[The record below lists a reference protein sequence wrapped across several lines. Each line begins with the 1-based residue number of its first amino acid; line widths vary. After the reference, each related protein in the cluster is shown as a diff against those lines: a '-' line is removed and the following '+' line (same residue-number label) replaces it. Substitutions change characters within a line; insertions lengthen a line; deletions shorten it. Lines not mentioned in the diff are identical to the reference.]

1 MDVKKELALTITAGF
16 HGAEAAE
23 QAAQGWSTQFQQKG
37 VAEDLPVVQVALA
50 SDGLTSADGQVK
62 VAKLLQL
69 AGLAS
74 SAGEANRKIAENA
87 VSINGAKFSGI
98 VCAKEQL
105 GERPALRLGKRA
117 VQVEW
122 VS

>member
-1 MDVKKELALTITAGF
+1 MQRICPRCRF
-16 HGAEAAE
+16 
-23 QAAQGWSTQFQQKG
+23 
-37 VAEDLPVVQVALA
+37 ALA
-50 SDGLTSADGQVK
+50 SDGLIADGVVK